1 MKNADSQSY
10 EQSCEQVMNSQTDL
24 KRHSPLIPPIE
35 KERERERERNRD
47 KLKYTDPDPDPCG
60 RAHARE
66 GTSTEGT
73 GTGTGTGAGTGSGS
87 PTGSGSVDLRH
98 CSGSGSAQKP
108 ARRMILVDRNLIL
121 YGKTQDGR
129 IIEPVRT
136 ALLVLG
142 VPVISEVN
150 GVRYNNASIWRG
162 ILKIIGERAF
172 RDVLYQQWDENR
184 TDGNPRSR
192 AATFQA
198 KLNRLKYG
206 TGGAA

>member
-1 MKNADSQSY
+1 MKNEVSQSY
-10 EQSCEQVMNSQTDL
+10 EQSYEQVMNSPTDL

-35 KERERERERNRD
+35 KERERERDRKRD
-47 KLKYTDPDPDPCG
+47 KLTYTDPDPDPCG

-66 GTSTEGT
+66 GTSPEGT
-73 GTGTGTGAGTGSGS
+73 GTGTGTGADSGS

-98 CSGSGSAQKP
+98 SFGSGSARKP

-142 VPVISEVN
+142 VPVVSKVN

-162 ILKIIGERAF
+162 ILKVIGERAF
-172 RDVLYQQWDENR
+172 REVLYQQWDENR

-206 TGGAA
+206 TGGVA